1 MQVVRRA
8 ALRPFKSVSALVIII
23 TSTSCR
29 EPGPLKAQIEMV
41 TAIIVLIKVGQ
52 LEVIQHKVSNNT
64 TREVEGGQG
73 LNWTLNLCDN
83 NLVKVTTCHY
93 SIS

>member
-29 EPGPLKAQIEMV
+29 EPGPLKAQIEIV
-41 TAIIVLIKVGQ
+41 TAIIVVIKVGQ
-52 LEVIQHKVSNNT
+52 LKVIPHKVSNNT
-64 TREVEGGQG
+64 TLEVEGG
-73 LNWTLNLCDN
+73 
-83 NLVKVTTCHY
+83 
-93 SIS
+93 

>member
-29 EPGPLKAQIEMV
+29 EPGPLKAMYDKLYTLQFTDNDHSLQGQCDIRIKRCHSTYHHKASPSIVVVDSV
-41 TAIIVLIKVGQ
+41 T
-52 LEVIQHKVSNNT
+52 
-64 TREVEGGQG
+64 
-73 LNWTLNLCDN
+73 NL
-83 NLVKVTTCHY
+83 
-93 SIS
+93 SM